1 MRLTF
6 LSLIASLCLAQSPVQ
21 KAYDTLTEALQDT
34 NPARRVEALIAM
46 GVIRPDAK
54 SVTLVE
60 GMLSDKDYGTRQ
72 AACSTLGE
80 MKSRASIPK
89 LQDALED
96 KSPEVVFAA
105 ARALYAM
112 GDPGGRAV
120 LIAVLTG
127 DRPDSSGLITS
138 SLRDAKLKLHDPK
151 SLILIGVNQG
161 AGFLGPFGV
170 GVPIAEMLMKD
181 KEASGK
187 TAAILLLSTDSTEAS
202 KHAIQTALSDK
213 NWTVRAAAARAAASR
228 DITAFTDEVIALEDD
243 KREEVRYT
251 AAAAAIRLKQPL
263 SRPAKPL
270 PPQSRKPGPKPQ
282 V

>member
-1 MRLTF
+1 
-6 LSLIASLCLAQSPVQ
+6 
-21 KAYDTLTEALQDT
+21 
-34 NPARRVEALIAM
+34 
-46 GVIRPDAK
+46 
-54 SVTLVE
+54 
-60 GMLSDKDYGTRQ
+60 
-72 AACSTLGE
+72 
-80 MKSRASIPK
+80 
-89 LQDALED
+89 
-96 KSPEVVFAA
+96 
-105 ARALYAM
+105 M